1 MSPKEVIFLS
11 LAVLTIVIICYM
23 MYRSYYKTH
32 DSFHEMTDKEIFEFI
47 SKQPDGLVSIA
58 LLANNSVLSKSF
70 ARTRLSSLAM
80 QGLLATN
87 HTKNFKAFYSLKEKI
102 KGEPYPTLSS
112 HPFLSLGD
120 LMILFKHFD
129 YKLSVQN
136 ICMVTNLPVA
146 VIMKEMKY
154 FEQKKVVV
162 GISQTIGQDDGMGS
176 APTRSFYILN
186 EPYRNN
192 PDAYFEEE
200 EVFNLDLEKMYE
212 EVVKKGK
219 A

>member
-1 MSPKEVIFLS
+1 MNPKEIVFLTVTILTLVIF
-11 LAVLTIVIICYM
+11 CYW

-47 SKQPDGLVSIA
+47 GKQPDGLVSVE
-58 LLANNSVLSKSF
+58 LLTNNSVLTKSA

-80 QGLLATN
+80 KGLLATN
-87 HTKNFKAFYSLKEKI
+87 HTKSFKTYYSLKERI
-102 KGEPYPTLSS
+102 KGAPYPSLSS
-112 HPFLSLGD
+112 HPFLSLGH

-129 YKLSVQN
+129 YKLSVQH
-136 ICMVTNLPVA
+136 ICLVTNLPVT

-154 FEQKKVVV
+154 FEKEKVVE
-162 GISQTIGQDDGMGS
+162 GISQNIGQDDGMGS
-176 APTRSFYILN
+176 APTRSFYILK

-192 PDAYFEEE
+192 PDAYLEKEEK
-200 EVFNLDLEKMYE
+200 FNLDLEKMYQE
-212 EVVKKGK
+212 IETKRK